1 MTGACVVAIRVSFAV
16 SASPPGEIGS
26 SSRFEAVI
34 VRRLRGEKQVF
45 SDVPEILT
53 VSIAQAVQNL
63 ALSG

>member
-1 MTGACVVAIRVSFAV
+1 
-16 SASPPGEIGS
+16 
-26 SSRFEAVI
+26 

-63 ALSG
+63 ALSGESRVVF